1 MENGFYFSINKS
13 MMNTKKF
20 QSMFSLIPKER
31 LLFETDSPFLSF
43 QHSHSETLIK
53 LRQLIIE
60 EREDVNMWNNFR
72 TVLED

>member
-1 MENGFYFSINKS
+1 
-13 MMNTKKF
+13 MNTKKF

-72 TVLED
+72 TVLEGLKVLFCGLFLN